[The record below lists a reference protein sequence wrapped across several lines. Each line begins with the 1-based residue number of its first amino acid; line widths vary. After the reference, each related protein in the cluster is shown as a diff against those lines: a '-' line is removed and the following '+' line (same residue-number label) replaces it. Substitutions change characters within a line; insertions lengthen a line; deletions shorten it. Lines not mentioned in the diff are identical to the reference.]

1 MTPPDLHSEETLDV
15 ASPPKPVARPLL
27 SQTRRSTASP
37 DAWMVTFTD
46 LVALMLTFFVLL
58 YSMSRLDLV
67 KWQNLTGSLAS
78 SLDSVSE
85 SQVVEPKAQLDIAPV
100 QFVPGTDLD
109 YLTNVLSERLR
120 SDPQLNDILLRNR
133 GDRLVLSL
141 PDSLLLDERS
151 WQLGAQAERTMFA
164 LGGVF
169 RTISNSVEVIAY
181 PLERAEGE
189 RLPGQDNETGEAVWT
204 QALSR
209 AITLARWLTNAGYKG
224 SVRPKGVT
232 WQPVSDGQE
241 ELDQDRGD
249 DALTAAVYRFELVV
263 LDSEG
268 ER

>member
-15 ASPPKPVARPLL
+15 APPPQRVARPLM
-27 SQTRRSTASP
+27 SQAGRSTASP

-109 YLTNVLSERLR
+109 YLANVLSERLR
-120 SDPQLNDILLRNR
+120 SDPQLTDVLLRNR

-141 PDSLLLDERS
+141 PDSLLFDGQSR
-151 WQLGAQAERTMFA
+151 QIGAQAERTMFA

-169 RTISNSVEVIAY
+169 RTISNSVEIIAY
-181 PLERAEGE
+181 PLAEADGDRVSSSE
-189 RLPGQDNETGEAVWT
+189 NEAGEAAWT

-209 AITLARWLTNAGYKG
+209 AISLARLLTQAGYNG
-224 SVRPKGVT
+224 EIRPKGVT
-232 WQPVSDGQE
+232 WKPGAFEAQAAEQE
-241 ELDQDRGD
+241 RDSE
-249 DALTAAVYRFELVV
+249 ALGAATYRFDLVV